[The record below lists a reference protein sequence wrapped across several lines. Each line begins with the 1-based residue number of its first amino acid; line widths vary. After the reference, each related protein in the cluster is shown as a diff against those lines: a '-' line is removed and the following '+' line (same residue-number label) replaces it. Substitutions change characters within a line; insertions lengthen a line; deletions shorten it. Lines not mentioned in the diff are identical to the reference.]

1 MCLSYAEAEDFLRAK
16 NEGYIL
22 TGEIEIK
29 FSDYVPGGYI
39 YAKMRLREPLLKT
52 KAEFEL
58 QCKNVQLIIGYTR
71 EGLERRIFNAIYI
84 FGKSMRQVA
93 KETGY
98 TLGYCANVESTGI
111 KKLIRNKNVAL
122 LLP

>member
-1 MCLSYAEAEDFLRAK
+1 MRQEDMRRRLRGYLNGFRDCQNQAK
-16 NEGYIL
+16 
-22 TGEIEIK
+22 EIETMLAGGG
-29 FSDYVPGGYI
+29 VPDI
-39 YAKMRLREPLLKT
+39 VREPLLKT

>member
-1 MCLSYAEAEDFLRAK
+1 MGQEDMRRRLRGYLRGFRDCQNQAK
-16 NEGYIL
+16 
-22 TGEIEIK
+22 EIEAMLA
-29 FSDYVPGGYI
+29 GGGI
-39 YAKMRLREPLLKT
+39 PDIVREPLLKA
-52 KAEFEL
+52 KADFEL

-71 EGLERRIFNAIYI
+71 AGLERRIFNAIYI

-98 TLGYCANVESTGI
+98 SYGHCANTEMKAI
-111 KKLIRNKNVAL
+111 IRLCEQENVMI